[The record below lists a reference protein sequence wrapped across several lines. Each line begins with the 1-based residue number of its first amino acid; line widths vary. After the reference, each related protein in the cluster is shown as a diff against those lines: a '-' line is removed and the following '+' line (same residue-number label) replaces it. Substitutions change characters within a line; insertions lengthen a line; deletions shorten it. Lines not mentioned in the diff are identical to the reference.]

1 MYKLTQLMEWKIFI
15 LLMSRFGNWAG
26 GEDFVIYYKKMIISH
41 EYSVR
46 SVFPIVAMGKITVT
60 FLVHVTVTRN

>member
-1 MYKLTQLMEWKIFI
+1 
-15 LLMSRFGNWAG
+15 MSRFGNWAG

-46 SVFPIVAMGKITVT
+46 SVFPIVAMGKITVA